1 MLMKSVSLRGKK
13 LPLPIIQGG
22 MGIGISRSRL
32 AGSVAKEG
40 GMGVISTAQVG
51 YDDPDFDRDPEAANL
66 RALPRQIKK
75 AKEISGGKGLVGVN
89 VMVVTR
95 LYADYI
101 RTVCEAG
108 VDAIISGAGLPTN
121 LPEYVEGYD
130 VAIAPIVS
138 SEKSAKVILKYWD
151 KKYHR
156 TADFLVIEGPRAGG
170 HLGFS
175 REQLADIGS
184 MNYDEEIRNILAVK
198 KEYEEKYGMTI
209 PVFSAGGMFTREDV
223 KHALELGVD
232 GIQAATRFVATEE
245 CDASDAFKK
254 AYLNAKAEDAVI
266 IKSPVGMPGRAIHNA
281 FIDKMN
287 ANPGKVTHCFNCM
300 KGCNPATAPYCISM
314 ALINAVKGKL
324 DEGVIFC
331 GSRVGEVNHMTTVP
345 ALMRELTV

>member
-1 MLMKSVSLRGKK
+1 MLMKPLKLRGKK
-13 LPLPIIQGG
+13 LSLPIIQGG
-22 MGIGISRSRL
+22 MGIGISRCRL

-51 YDDPDFDRDPEAANL
+51 YDDPDFKKDPEAANL

-75 AKEISGGKGLVGVN
+75 AKEIAGGRGLVGVN

-138 SEKSAKVILKYWD
+138 SEKSAKVILKFWD
-151 KKYHR
+151 KRYHR

-175 REQLADIGS
+175 REQLDDMES
-184 MNYDEEIRNILAVK
+184 LDYDEEIRKIIAVK
-198 KEYEEKYGMTI
+198 KEYEEKYGVTM
-209 PVFSAGGMFTREDV
+209 PVFAAGGMFTPEDV
-223 KHALELGVD
+223 THALELGAD
-232 GIQAATRFVATEE
+232 GIQAASRFVATEE
-245 CDASDAFKK
+245 CDACDAFKQ
-254 AYLNAKAEDAVI
+254 AYIHAKPKDAVI
-266 IKSPVGMPGRAIHNA
+266 IRSPVGMPGRALKNA

-287 ANPGKVTHCFNCM
+287 TNPGKVTYCFNCM
-300 KGCNPATAPYCISM
+300 KGCNPATAPYCISL
-314 ALINAVKGKL
+314 ALINAVVGNL
-324 DEGVIFC
+324 DQGVIFC
-331 GSRVGEVNHMTTVP
+331 GSRVGEINRMTTVP
-345 ALMRELTV
+345 ELMRELTV

>member
-1 MLMKSVSLRGKK
+1 MLMKPVKLRGKK
-13 LPLPIIQGG
+13 LSLPIIQGG
-22 MGIGISRSRL
+22 MGIGISRCRL

-51 YDDPDFDRDPEAANL
+51 YDDPDFKKDPEAANL
-66 RALPRQIKK
+66 RALPEQIKK
-75 AKEISGGKGLVGVN
+75 AKEISGGRGLVGVN

-138 SEKSAKVILKYWD
+138 SEKSAKVILKFWD
-151 KKYHR
+151 RKYHR

-175 REQLADIGS
+175 REQLDD
-184 MNYDEEIRNILAVK
+184 MENLDYDGEIRKIIAVK
-198 KEYEEKYGMTI
+198 KEYEEKYGVTM
-209 PVFSAGGMFTREDV
+209 PVFVAGGMFTPEDV
-223 KHALELGVD
+223 RHALELGAD
-232 GIQAATRFVATEE
+232 GIQAASRFVATEE
-245 CDASDAFKK
+245 CDACDAFKE
-254 AYLNAKAEDAVI
+254 AYLHAKPEDAVI
-266 IKSPVGMPGRAIHNA
+266 IKSPVGMPGRALKNA

-287 ANPGKVTHCFNCM
+287 ANPGKVTYCFNCM
-300 KGCNPATAPYCISM
+300 KGCNPATAPYCISL
-314 ALINAVKGKL
+314 ALINAVVGNL

-331 GSRVGEVNHMTTVP
+331 GSRVGEINEMTTVP
-345 ALMRELTV
+345 ELIKELTV

>member
-1 MLMKSVSLRGKK
+1 MLMKPVQLRGKH
-13 LPLPIIQGG
+13 LSLPIIQGG
-22 MGIGISRSRL
+22 MGIGISRCRL
-32 AGSVAKEG
+32 AGAVAKEG

-51 YDDPDFDRDPEAANL
+51 YDEPDFRKDPEAANL
-66 RALPRQIKK
+66 RTLPRQIRK
-75 AKEISGGKGLVGVN
+75 AKEISGGNGLVGVN

-108 VDAIISGAGLPTN
+108 VDVIISGAGLPTD
-121 LPEYVEGYD
+121 LPEYVKGYD

-138 SEKSAKVILKYWD
+138 SEKSARVILKLWD
-151 KKYHR
+151 RRYHR

-175 REQLADIGS
+175 NEELADIGKLD
-184 MNYDEEIRNILAVK
+184 YDEEICRILAVK
-198 KEYEEKYGMTI
+198 ESYEEKYGAKI
-209 PVFSAGGMFTREDV
+209 PVFVAGGMFTPEDV
-223 KHALELGVD
+223 KHALALGAD

-245 CDASDAFKK
+245 CDACDAFKE
-254 AYLNAKAEDAVI
+254 AYIRAKEEDAVI
-266 IKSPVGMPGRAIHNA
+266 IKSPVGMPGRALKNA

-287 ANPGKVTHCFNCM
+287 ANPGKVTYCFNCM

-331 GSRVGEVNHMTTVP
+331 GSRVGEINKTTTVP

>member
-1 MLMKSVSLRGKK
+1 MLMKPVKLRGKK
-13 LPLPIIQGG
+13 LSLPIIQGG
-22 MGIGISRSRL
+22 MGIGISRCRL

-51 YDDPDFDRDPEAANL
+51 YDDPDFKKDPEAANL
-66 RALPRQIKK
+66 RALPRQIKR
-75 AKEISGGKGLVGVN
+75 AKKISGGNGLVGVN

-138 SEKSAKVILKYWD
+138 SEKSAKVILKFWD

-175 REQLADIGS
+175 REQLDDIG
-184 MNYDEEIRNILAVK
+184 NLDYDEEIRKIIAVK
-198 KEYEEKYGMTI
+198 KEYEEKYGMTM
-209 PVFSAGGMFTREDV
+209 PVFVAGGMFTHQDV
-223 KHALELGVD
+223 AHAMELGAD
-232 GIQAATRFVATEE
+232 GIQAASRFVATKE
-245 CDASDAFKK
+245 CDACDAFKQ
-254 AYLNAKAEDAVI
+254 AYINAKPEDAVI
-266 IKSPVGMPGRAIHNA
+266 IKSPVGMPGRALKNA
-281 FIDKMN
+281 FIDEMN
-287 ANPGKVTHCFNCM
+287 ANPGKVTYCFNCM
-300 KGCNPATAPYCISM
+300 KGCNPAKAPYCISL
-314 ALINAVKGKL
+314 ALINAVVGNL
-324 DEGVIFC
+324 DRGVIFC
-331 GSRVGEVNHMTTVP
+331 GSRVGEINKMTTVP
-345 ALMRELTV
+345 ELMRELTV

>member
-1 MLMKSVSLRGKK
+1 MLMKPVKLRGKK
-13 LPLPIIQGG
+13 LSLPIIQGG
-22 MGIGISRSRL
+22 MGIGISRCRL

-51 YDDPDFDRDPEAANL
+51 YDDSDFKKDPEAANL

-75 AKEISGGKGLVGVN
+75 AKEISEGHGLVGVN

-95 LYADYI
+95 LYAEYI

-138 SEKSAKVILKYWD
+138 SEKSAKVILKFWD
-151 KKYHR
+151 RKYHR

-175 REQLADIGS
+175 REQLDD
-184 MNYDEEIRNILAVK
+184 MENLDYDGEIRKIIAVK
-198 KEYEEKYGMTI
+198 KEYEEKYGVTM
-209 PVFSAGGMFTREDV
+209 PVFVAGGMFTPEDV
-223 KHALELGVD
+223 RHALELGAD
-232 GIQAATRFVATEE
+232 GIQAASRFVATEE
-245 CDASDAFKK
+245 CDACDAFKQ
-254 AYLNAKAEDAVI
+254 AYINAKPEDAVI
-266 IKSPVGMPGRAIHNA
+266 IKSPVGMPGRALKNA

-287 ANPGKVTHCFNCM
+287 ANPGKVTYCFNCM
-300 KGCNPATAPYCISM
+300 KGCNPATAPYCISL
-314 ALINAVKGKL
+314 ALINAVIGNL

-331 GSRVGEVNHMTTVP
+331 GSRVGEITEMTTVP
-345 ALMRELTV
+345 ELIKELTV